1 MKILLV
7 SNGIPPEKKGGTEI
21 YTYTLAKH
29 LAGRNLEVGII
40 AFSEKVKDK
49 SIEFKRE
56 DNISIYTIGNK
67 ASRLNPIKRFKST
80 YFNKKLDTVILKVI
94 NEFKPDLLHIQH
106 LIKLSSG
113 FLEKINIPYI
123 VTLNDF
129 WFICPLIQMLKP
141 SGILCD
147 NSNPGNCMEC
157 IRQKYHLA
165 LTANLLIPF
174 GVKLVRER
182 NKYLVNI
189 LNNANAVISPSF
201 FLMDVHKKNGINNK
215 NFKVLRYGL
224 DIRRF
229 ILPDIK
235 KNTDKFKII
244 YIGSILPHK
253 GLDILVKVFQKLKIK
268 RNPELHIYGYN
279 GGDDKY
285 FNTWA
290 RTIPEENIFFHGAI
304 DNTDVPKILKQMNLL
319 VVPSKWYENS
329 PIIIYESYLSELPF
343 LVSDLGGMKELV
355 EVTGAGAV
363 FQVGDS
369 SNLAENIKSI
379 IIQTEAFDFKPE
391 FKNEININNHVIRLE
406 ELYNELF

>member
-29 LAGRNLEVGII
+29 LAQRNLEVGII
-40 AFSEKVKDK
+40 AFSEEVKDK
-49 SIEFKRE
+49 SVKFKIE

-67 ASRLNPIKRFKST
+67 TSRFNPIKRFKST
-80 YFNKKLDTVILKVI
+80 YFNTKLDTVILKVI

-106 LIKLSSG
+106 LIKLSAG
-113 FLEKINIPYI
+113 FLEKISIPYI

-141 SGILCD
+141 AGMLCD
-147 NSNPGNCMEC
+147 NSSPGNCMEC
-157 IRQKYHLA
+157 IRQKYQLA
-165 LTANLLIPF
+165 LTANLLTAF
-174 GVKLVRER
+174 GVKLVRDR
-182 NKYLVNI
+182 NQYLLNI
-189 LNNANAVISPSF
+189 LNNANIVISPSL
-201 FLMDVHKKNGINNK
+201 FLRELHKNNGINNK

-224 DIRRF
+224 DIERF
-229 ILPDIK
+229 NLPDTK
-235 KNTDKFKII
+235 KDTENFKII

-253 GLDILVKVFQKLKIK
+253 GLDILVKAFRKLQIERKL
-268 RNPELHIYGYN
+268 ELHIYGYN

-285 FNTWA
+285 FKEWA
-290 RTIPEENIFFHGAI
+290 RTISDEHIFFHGTLN
-304 DNTDVPKILKQMNLL
+304 NTDVPKKLKEMDLL
-319 VVPSKWYENS
+319 VVPSTWYENS
-329 PIIIYESYLSELPF
+329 PIIIYESYLSGLPF

-355 EVTGAGAV
+355 ELTGAGKV
-363 FQVGDS
+363 FKLGDS

-379 IIQTEAFDFKPE
+379 ILQTKAFNFNPDFR
-391 FKNEININNHVIRLE
+391 NEINIKNHINKVE